1 MRETMPYKIL
11 VSDGLSQAGLDLLS
25 AAGEVTNTDK
35 ITADELQA
43 ALPAF
48 HALVVR
54 SRTKVTAKVIEAGTH
69 LKVIGR
75 AGVGV
80 DNIDVAAAVARGITV
95 VNSPLAASVSVAEH
109 TLGLM
114 LALARHIAAADASMK
129 QGKWDKSAFMGSEL
143 KGKTLGLL
151 GIGRIG
157 AEVAA
162 RALAFGM
169 TVMAYDPYLTP
180 EQIQQR
186 QAAPA
191 GFDAVLSSSDYIS
204 LHLPLTAATRGLLG
218 APQFAA
224 MKKGARLICTARG
237 GVIDEEAL
245 CAALDAGQL
254 AGAALDVFAS
264 EPPPPQS
271 IALHPLVIATPHIGV
286 QTQEGQAL
294 AGKMIAEEVSAV
306 LAGREPRFRVTSN
319 E

>member
-1 MRETMPYKIL
+1 MYKIL

-25 AAGEVTNTDK
+25 AVGAVTNNNK
-35 ITADELQA
+35 ITADELLA
-43 ALPAF
+43 ALPDF

-54 SRTKVTAKVIEAGTH
+54 SRTKVTAKVIEAGTN
-69 LKVIGR
+69 LKAIGR

-114 LALARHIAAADASMK
+114 LALAHHIAAADASMK

-169 TVMAYDPYLTP
+169 MVTAYDPYLTP
-180 EQIQQR
+180 EQIRQR

-191 GFDAVLSSSDYIS
+191 GFDEVIGASDYLS
-204 LHLPLTAATRGLLG
+204 LHLPLTATTRGLIG
-218 APQFAA
+218 APQFTA

-245 CAALDAGQL
+245 RTALDAGQL
-254 AGAALDVFAS
+254 AGAALDVFAN
-264 EPPPPQS
+264 EPPPPNS
-271 IALHPLVIATPHIGV
+271 IALHPKVIATPHIGV
-286 QTQEGQAL
+286 QTLEGQAL
-294 AGKMIAEEVSAV
+294 AGKMIAEEISAV
-306 LAGREPRFRVTSN
+306 LEGREPRFRVTSN